1 MKRSLVAILMAAT
14 LAISVLPNAYA
25 ALTPGSKCSKAGIKQ
40 DYKGK
45 TYTCLKSGNKLVWD
59 KGFKAKTYDAAFAA
73 AFLAEAQDEA
83 EQILADA
90 KLRASQIS
98 RPPNCAVGNSQ
109 AFVSFGTDPNLPD
122 PFTALIY
129 ENPGICEL
137 VVRATAEFDCPGSV
151 TVISRST
158 FTLKARE
165 KIFVSWRSVE
175 RYFPLVKIECQLLT
189 GKTPKTIGV
198 PNSYLTRQPNVIVE
212 SSKYSGVFNQ
222 ADATKKA
229 NQIIKSAQSSANQ
242 IIADAKNPAVIAKAW
257 RSQQLPGSGNLCI
270 PNKDCPI
277 GSTGPGGGIV
287 FYDAGSQQSWGRYLE
302 VAPAGWLGTPEDP
315 QIQWCGYTAEFLT
328 HGYKVIK
335 EIEAMALRDV
345 SLKAIIGS
353 EIGKGRGNT
362 DVLLALCP
370 EGAAPTANLY
380 KGGGKSDWHL
390 PSRDE
395 LNELCKYALSSP
407 IGKSA
412 AICQYQKY
420 RKGFADWNYWSSSIA
435 PDGLCKPWGSPVWI
449 QTFWNGEQECGVNG
463 TFNVRPIRAFPFT
476 KSATEKVIDWKP
488 VKAALEKAAAE
499 KAAAEKAAVEKAAA
513 EKAAAEKAAAE
524 KAAAEKAAAEKAA
537 ADAEAKDAAYA
548 AAKAAFDAATGKVC
562 VPGSNCPIG
571 STGPGGG
578 IIFYDAGSQQ
588 SWGRYLEVAP
598 VGWSGTATD
607 PLLIWCNVAN
617 LHFTASISDVSFR
630 ATIGVEIGKGKANT
644 NLMVSRCSSGA
655 GVLANAYKGGGK
667 SDWFLPSR
675 DELNELCK
683 YAKYQATGK
692 GDDVCQKGTSSVG
705 GFDYQPLWSSSEATA
720 GGAWGQNFYYG
731 TYIENLSK
739 YNLTSVRP
747 IRAF

>member
-1 MKRSLVAILMAAT
+1 MKRLLVAILMAAT
-14 LAISVLPNAYA
+14 LAISALPNAYA
-25 ALTPGSKCSKAGIKQ
+25 AVTPGSKCSKAGIKQ

-45 TYTCLKSGNKLVWD
+45 TYTCIKSGNKLVWD
-59 KGFKAKTYDAAFAA
+59 KGIKVETYDAAFAA

-90 KLRASQIS
+90 KLKASQIS

-122 PFTALIY
+122 PFTALIF

-137 VVRATAEFDCPGSV
+137 VVRAAAEFDCPGNV
-151 TVISRST
+151 TVISRSS

-165 KIFVSWRSVE
+165 KIYVSWRSVE

-198 PNSYLTRQPNVIVE
+198 PNSYLTRQPTVIVE

-222 ADATKKA
+222 AEATKKA
-229 NQIIKSAQSSANQ
+229 NQVLKSAQSSANQ
-242 IIADAKNPAVIAKAW
+242 IIADAKKPAVIAKAW
-257 RSQQLPGSGNLCI
+257 KSQQLPGSGNLCI
-270 PNKDCPI
+270 PNTDCPI

-315 QIQWCGYTAEFLT
+315 QIEWCGYMSEFWT
-328 HGYKVIK
+328 HTYKVIK

-362 DVLLALCP
+362 DVLLALCS

-407 IGKSA
+407 IRKSDA
-412 AICQYQKY
+412 VCQFQKY

-449 QTFWNGEQECGVNG
+449 QTFWNGQQECGSNG
-463 TFNVRPIRAFPFT
+463 SFHVRPIRAFPVT
-476 KSATEKVIDWKP
+476 KSATGKVIDWKP
-488 VKAALEKAAAE
+488 VRAALEKAAAE
-499 KAAAEKAAVEKAAA
+499 KAALDKAAA
-513 EKAAAEKAAAE
+513 EKAALDKAAAE
-524 KAAAEKAAAEKAA
+524 KSPAEKAA
-537 ADAEAKDAAYA
+537 ADT
-548 AAKAAFDAATGKVC
+548 KAASFVC
-562 VPGSNCPIG
+562 IPSSNCPIG

-578 IIFYDAGSQQ
+578 IVFYDAGSQQ
-588 SWGRYLEVAP
+588 SWGRYLEFAP
-598 VGWSGTATD
+598 AGWSGTNSRD
-607 PLLIWCNVAN
+607 PRLAWCNIHNVD
-617 LHFTASISDVSFR
+617 FSKSISDVTLKAS
-630 ATIGVEIGKGKANT
+630 IGTEIGKGKANT
-644 NLMVSRCSSGA
+644 NIMVARCSSGA
-655 GVLANAYKGGGK
+655 GNAARAYKGGDK
-667 SDWFLPSR
+667 NDWYLPSR
-675 DELNELCK
+675 DELNELCTF
-683 YAKYQATGK
+683 AKYQATGK
-692 GDDVCQKGTSSVG
+692 VDVWCQRGTSFRG
-705 GFDYQPLWSSSEATA
+705 GFEMERYGDRERNHYWSSSESGALFA
-720 GGAWGQNFYYG
+720 SEQDFSIGDIGGDYYQDK
-731 TYIENLSK
+731 NVAL
-739 YNLTSVRP
+739 SVRP
-747 IRAF
+747 IRSF

>member
-1 MKRSLVAILMAAT
+1 MAAT
-14 LAISVLPNAYA
+14 LALSALPNAYA

-59 KGFKAKTYDAAFAA
+59 KGFKVKTYDAAFAA

-137 VVRATAEFDCPGSV
+137 VVRATAEFGCPGSV

-198 PNSYLTRQPNVIVE
+198 PSSYLTRQPTVIVE

-222 ADATKKA
+222 AEATKKA
-229 NQIIKSAQSSANQ
+229 NQVLKSAQSSANQ

-270 PNKDCPI
+270 PNTDCPI

-370 EGAAPTANLY
+370 EGAARTANLY
-380 KGGGKSDWHL
+380 NGGGKGDWHL

-407 IGKSA
+407 IGKRD
-412 AICQYQKY
+412 AICQYQNY

-435 PDGLCKPWGSPVWI
+435 PNGLCKPWGSPVWI

-463 TFNVRPIRAFPFT
+463 SFHVRPIRAFPVT
-476 KSATEKVIDWKP
+476 KSATDKVIDWTP
-488 VKAALEKAAAE
+488 VRAALEKAAAE
-499 KAAAEKAAVEKAAA
+499 KAAAEKAAA
-513 EKAAAEKAAAE
+513 EKAALDKAALDKAALDKAAAE

-537 ADAEAKDAAYA
+537 ADKADAEAN
-548 AAKAAFDAATGKVC
+548 AAFDAGSSKVC
-562 VPGSNCPIG
+562 VLGSTCPLG

-578 IIFYDAGSQQ
+578 IVFYDAGSQQ
-588 SWGRYLEVAP
+588 SWGRYLELAP
-598 VGWSGTATD
+598 AGWSGAAKD
-607 PLLIWCNVAN
+607 PQLAWCNIHDVY
-617 LHFTASISDVSFR
+617 FSESISDVTLKAS
-630 ATIGVEIGKGKANT
+630 IGVEIGKGKANT
-644 NLMVSRCSSGA
+644 DIMVARCSSGA
-655 GVLANAYKGGGK
+655 GVLAKEYKGGGK

-683 YAKYQATGK
+683 YAKYRATGM
-692 GDDVCQKGTSSVG
+692 GNVCRFNGLTALRM
-705 GFDYQPLWSSSEATA
+705 GFADWNYWSSSETGRQSAWFQDLR
-720 GGAWGQNFYYG
+720 GGVQSGGSNG
-731 TYIENLSK
+731 CKDCLSH
-739 YNLTSVRP
+739 VRP
-747 IRAF
+747 IRSF